1 MLPARTRRR
10 RLWHKKR
17 RGVKTTEKS
26 ANKIKDKASLSAVI
40 KKNKK
45 K

>member
-10 RLWHKKR
+10 RTWHRKR
-17 RGVKTTEKS
+17 RGVKTTETS
-26 ANKIKDKASLSAVI
+26 ANKIKDSKSLAAAI

>member
-10 RLWHKKR
+10 RLWHRKR
-17 RGVKTTEKS
+17 RGVKTTPS
-26 ANKIKDKASLSAVI
+26 AANRIKDALSLKAMI
-40 KKNKK
+40 KRNKK